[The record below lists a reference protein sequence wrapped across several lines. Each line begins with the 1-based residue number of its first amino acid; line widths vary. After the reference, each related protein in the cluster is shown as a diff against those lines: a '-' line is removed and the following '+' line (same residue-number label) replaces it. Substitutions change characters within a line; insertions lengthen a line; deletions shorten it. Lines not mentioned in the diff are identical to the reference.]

1 MQIRL
6 ALVLTAFLSAGSLQG
21 CISTE
26 EPGPMRFPEDP
37 VRRDR
42 PAPELVPGS
51 EDVTP
56 TERWKAKLAQI
67 APLGWTVGD
76 AVDQLEAPDAWSRTE
91 GGRGIAFTISK
102 KDRTFTI
109 WFMPLD
115 WKGRFDG
122 PQAVKLF
129 GANQEWQLYY
139 TVSGHEGWD
148 RPEEDV
154 ARAFKVAFP
163 AKG

>member
-1 MQIRL
+1 MLTSLATVAGPSRSVASVTPASQRASVVAQPARSKTRKSDQAWPCGVRSYTGETLMQIRL

-67 APLGWTVGD
+67 APL
-76 AVDQLEAPDAWSRTE
+76 
-91 GGRGIAFTISK
+91 
-102 KDRTFTI
+102 
-109 WFMPLD
+109 
-115 WKGRFDG
+115 
-122 PQAVKLF
+122 
-129 GANQEWQLYY
+129 
-139 TVSGHEGWD
+139 
-148 RPEEDV
+148 
-154 ARAFKVAFP
+154 
-163 AKG
+163 